1 MVLSQRRRHPGIATP
16 TDVQRAGRYA
26 HGATEGAVRIEL
38 YALLIVGVVFA
49 AIFHG
54 LGVGI

>member
-1 MVLSQRRRHPGIATP
+1 M
-16 TDVQRAGRYA
+16 
-26 HGATEGAVRIEL
+26 RIEL

-54 LGVGI
+54 LWWAAVKGIKKSSEVPGVRKIQGWNRRSKL